1 MYSDRFFIICSLTR
15 SFTLK
20 VPYYVYNL
28 EMDETQ
34 FVCIGSHFKREDV
47 DVVLVFDFAQNPP
60 FRVRDEGKPR
70 KSGKV
75 STHYTEMTSID
86 SFIPNQVESSTLRN
100 VPFTLCIAKERG
112 NLESSYYRNF
122 LKWPFAI
129 STCALLFFVVKLMKI
144 KNK

>member
-34 FVCIGSHFKREDV
+34 LVCIGSPIKREDV
-47 DVVLVFDFAQNPP
+47 DVVLVFDFTRSLL
-60 FRVRDEGKPR
+60 FRAGDEEKPR

-75 STHYTEMTSID
+75 STHYTEMTSIN
-86 SFIPNQVESSTLRN
+86 SFILNQVESSTLRN

-112 NLESSYYRNF
+112 NLESSNY
-122 LKWPFAI
+122 LKLLVALCYFDVCPFTFCCEI
-129 STCALLFFVVKLMKI
+129 KI
-144 KNK
+144 KMN